1 LRSGSLPHF
10 FFLCGAVDPTQGLRY
25 VKKCSAMS
33 YIPSCY
39 FSEIET
45 DHRNKKFLTEN
56 NWESKQR
63 KGRLTVIVNRI
74 RKAGL

>member
-1 LRSGSLPHF
+1 
-10 FFLCGAVDPTQGLRY
+10 
-25 VKKCSAMS
+25 MS